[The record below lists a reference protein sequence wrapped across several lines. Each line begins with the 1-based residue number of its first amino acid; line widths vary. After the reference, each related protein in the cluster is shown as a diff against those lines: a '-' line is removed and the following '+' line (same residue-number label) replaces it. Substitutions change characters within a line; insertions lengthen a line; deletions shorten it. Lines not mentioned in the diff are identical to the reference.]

1 MSVARADLIEYGTDT
16 SGRPILMTDRM
27 LTAWWCV
34 LTHPRVTPFADRVV
48 IVQGAWQALLGGGA
62 AASAGYHD
70 GGGALDLRSSN
81 LTRGEIDS
89 LVWAMRSLGW
99 AATWRRD
106 QVHGGFDPHVHGVYG
121 GDVGIAFG
129 ALGQIASVFAGG
141 DGLARAGDDYE
152 ARPNPMP
159 KTLPKEARM
168 TLLDD
173 IGKAVRDT
181 PVIVDGEEVRAGRVW
196 VAAAKG
202 AEKSAD
208 LAAAI
213 AKDLADNGVD
223 VDVAVIQ
230 AAVVAGLKKV
240 LKEGVDA

>member
-1 MSVARADLIEYGTDT
+1 MSVTRADLIEYGTDT

-106 QVHGGFDPHVHGVYG
+106 QLHGGFDPHIHGVYG

-129 ALGQIASVFAGG
+129 AMTQIASVFAGG
-141 DGLARAGDDYE
+141 DGLVGGGRDYE
-152 ARPNPMP
+152 DRPNPMP
-159 KTLPKEARM
+159 KKLPEEARM
-168 TLLDD
+168 GVLQD
-173 IGKAVRDT
+173 IGRAVWDT
-181 PVIVDGEEVRAGRVW
+181 ELLVSGEQVRAGRVLAGISNDSDKLAEAM
-196 VAAAKG
+196 VKFDPSLDPAKI
-202 AEKSAD
+202 K
-208 LAAAI
+208 
-213 AKDLADNGVD
+213 
-223 VDVAVIQ
+223 
-230 AAVVAGLKKV
+230 AAVKAAFVEIGNQP
-240 LKEGVDA
+240 